1 MLTFQSKNADRLST
15 EVNVLILYQKI
26 FVLQKSENVCMCV
39 STGQKEKTE
48 QTNK

>member
-26 FVLQKSENVCMCV
+26 FVLQKSENVCV
-39 STGQKEKTE
+39 LTRKKEKTE